1 MKANIHPEL
10 KETIVKCACGASFTT
25 KSVKDEIHVEVCNEC
40 HPFYTGAQGKTKKTG
55 NIEKFN
61 KKYGFNKEQ

>member
-10 KETIVKCACGASFTT
+10 KNATVTCACGASFKT
-25 KSVKDEIHVEVCNEC
+25 KSVKDEIHVEVCSEC
-40 HPFYTGAQGKTKKTG
+40 HPFYTGAQGKVKKTG

-61 KKYGFNKEQ
+61 RKYGLTEEK